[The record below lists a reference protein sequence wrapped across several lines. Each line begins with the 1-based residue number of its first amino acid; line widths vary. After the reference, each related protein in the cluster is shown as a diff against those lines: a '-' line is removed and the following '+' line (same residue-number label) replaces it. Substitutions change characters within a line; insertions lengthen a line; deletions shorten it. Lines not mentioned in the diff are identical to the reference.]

1 MFLQLKA
8 FTTKSPALYGEDG
21 VYKSVPSSLLDAS
34 VCEPQGH
41 PLANL
46 SPRGGDK
53 SHSLEPLNKAVGVM
67 GRRSKQRDLL

>member
-1 MFLQLKA
+1 MARMVFI
-8 FTTKSPALYGEDG
+8 S
-21 VYKSVPSSLLDAS
+21 SVFSSLLDGNA
-34 VCEPQGH
+34 CEPQGH

-53 SHSLEPLNKAVGVM
+53 SHSLEPLNRAVGVM